1 MAIDTIDRF
10 LAVIR
15 RLGLLA
21 PEQADQVET
30 ELGPHYH
37 DPLELAHFL
46 VDSQWLTTFQFDAL
60 FEGRWDELTLGP
72 YQILSRLG
80 AGGVSDVFK
89 AWDTVKGRTVALKVL
104 RQGLTGHSDA
114 LRQFERELDAV
125 QRLNHPNVIKTW
137 DAHQVGAMHYFAME
151 YVEGTDL
158 KRYIQE
164 HGPLPVDQA
173 CDYVR
178 QVALGLQ
185 HAHQHGLVHR
195 DIKPANLLLVHGTL
209 ATTNLTIGT
218 ARRPPDPQI
227 KILDWGL
234 ARVMHGPGENSA
246 EADEIEKGLLIGTAD
261 YIAPEQASD
270 PGLVDT
276 RADLYSLGCTLYC
289 LLTGQPPF
297 NGTSLM
303 QKLLQ
308 HREGP
313 PPSIR
318 LVRSDVP
325 PEVEAILLRLLAKK
339 PEARIQIPLLLVA
352 ALRHFCP
359 RSPAAAKRQRGPPAQ
374 FGKPGEVAA
383 QRQFRPRPRPPA
395 RLSGV
400 SRPSTQ
406 TNLNRSST
414 TTNPAPPT
422 WDQRHR
428 TLDVA
433 SHGDE
438 VQKLEV
444 RSQRSGIASP
454 LTSELRGSEE
464 ERPGGTRSGGSR
476 DQVDAPFRA
485 HTSGTGVG
493 RLLPEMDGDA
503 IPAAWPVWP
512 GLRSRRESWDRGR
525 RWTS

>member
-21 PEQADQVET
+21 PEQVEQVET
-30 ELGPHYH
+30 EVGPHYH
-37 DPLELAHFL
+37 DPLDLAHFL
-46 VDSQWLTTFQFDAL
+46 VDSHWLTNYQLEAL
-60 FEGRWDELTLGP
+60 FEGRWDELTIGP
-72 YQILSRLG
+72 YQILGRLG
-80 AGGVSDVFK
+80 EGGVSDVFK
-89 AWDTVKGRTVALKVL
+89 AWDTVKGRVVALKVL

-125 QRLNHPNVIKTW
+125 TRLNHPNVIKTW

-195 DIKPANLLLVHGTL
+195 DIKPANLLLVHGAL

-246 EADEIEKGLLIGTAD
+246 ETDEVEKGLLIGTAD

-270 PGLVDT
+270 PSLVDT
-276 RADLYSLGCTLYC
+276 RADLYSLGCTFYF

-297 NGTSLM
+297 LGNSLM

-325 PEVEAILLRLLAKK
+325 PEVEAVLLRLLAKK
-339 PEARIQIPLLLVA
+339 PEERIQIPLLLVA

-359 RSPAAAKRQRGPPAQ
+359 GAQ
-374 FGKPGEVAA
+374 LQQNGSVV
-383 QRQFRPRPRPPA
+383 RPPSSGNLGTLPTNGNSGIGQRPA
-395 RLSGV
+395 SRLSGV

-406 TNLNRSST
+406 TNLIRPST
-414 TTNPAPPT
+414 TSNPPP
-422 WDQRHR
+422 
-428 TLDVA
+428 
-433 SHGDE
+433 
-438 VQKLEV
+438 
-444 RSQRSGIASP
+444 
-454 LTSELRGSEE
+454 
-464 ERPGGTRSGGSR
+464 RPGTNGT
-476 DQVDAPFRA
+476 A
-485 HTSGTGVG
+485 H
-493 RLLPEMDGDA
+493 
-503 IPAAWPVWP
+503 
-512 GLRSRRESWDRGR
+512 
-525 RWTS
+525 